1 MTDPARSAPPPGE
14 TAPEPED
21 AARQLRHRVHELATL
36 LDVLPIG
43 IGIAA
48 DPACTNIE
56 VNAAFATT
64 LGLARDDNASLTAP
78 QGERPTHF
86 TVLDLRGREVPAAEL
101 PMQVAARE
109 GRVVR
114 ELEFDVVHNDGRVTR
129 LLEYAAPLFDDH
141 GQPRGAV
148 GAFVDITDRRRADER
163 AQFLVRLDDAL
174 RMQSD
179 PAAILARACELLGRQ
194 VAATRCAYAAVD
206 DDEEHFTIPHEF
218 AASEDGPSLVGRW
231 ALSSFGATVATR
243 LRSGRTLVVHD
254 YRQELPGDAAAFT
267 ALSVAATVCAA
278 AVRDGRLTAMM
289 AVHSAVP
296 RRWHPDDVALV
307 QIVADRCWESLER
320 ARAVRELQTRSER
333 YRMMAD
339 VMPQLVWT
347 AGADGAVD
355 YYSARAANYSGLR
368 PAAPGTTEWQPRIHP
383 DDLGPTVTA
392 WRQAMAETVPYAI
405 EHRLQ
410 MADGHYRWHLSR
422 AEPVLLSDENAGQL
436 RWFGTATDIHELRQ
450 TQDALRVQEER
461 LREMDR
467 RKDEFLAILA
477 HELRNPLAPLR
488 TAAELL
494 QRTDH
499 PADTARRIAPV
510 MQRQINQ
517 MVRLIDD
524 LLDVARITAG
534 RIQLQRQ
541 PTPLDSLVQQAV
553 DAHRSA
559 LDDGGVTLAVDL
571 PAAPCWV
578 DVDPTR
584 FVQIVSNLLH
594 NAAKFTPRGGA
605 VHIAAAVTP
614 ATADAAATLRLS
626 VVDSGDGIPADVLP
640 DIFDLF
646 VQAGAAGA
654 RSGLGIGLALA
665 RQLVILHGGH
675 IDAASDGPGRGAR
688 FTLHLPV
695 IADEPTS
702 VRSGGPTSGERLD
715 GRRVLVVDD
724 NRDAAD
730 TLAMVLIDAGA
741 EVRTAPDGPSAIA
754 AVAVWQP
761 DAVLLDIGMPGLD
774 GYDTCRAARRA
785 LAGAPVTIVA
795 VTGFG
800 QEHDKQ
806 NALAAGF
813 DAHLTKP
820 VTLASIAAAL
830 DKRPARS

>member
-1 MTDPARSAPPPGE
+1 MSDSRDATPPVRSGWSPD
-14 TAPEPED
+14 D
-21 AARQLRHRVHELATL
+21 AARQLRHRAHELATL

-48 DPACTNIE
+48 DPACTTIE

-64 LGLARDDNASLTAP
+64 LGLARDDNASLSAP
-78 QGERPTHF
+78 EGERPTNF
-86 TVLDLRGREVPAAEL
+86 KVLDREGHEVPADQL

-114 ELEFDVVHNDGRVTR
+114 ELEFDVVHDDGRVRR

-174 RMQSD
+174 RTQSD
-179 PAAILARACELLGRQ
+179 PSAILARACDLLGRQ
-194 VAATRCAYAAVD
+194 VDAARCTYAAVEQ
-206 DDEEHFTIPHEF
+206 DEEHFTIPYEF
-218 AASEDGPSLVGRW
+218 AAAPGGPSLVGRW
-231 ALSSFGATVATR
+231 ALSSFGETVATR
-243 LRSGRTLVVHD
+243 LRHGTTLVVND
-254 YRQELPGDAAAFT
+254 YQRELPQDAGPFA

-278 AVRDGRLTAMM
+278 AMRDGRLTAMM

-320 ARAVRELQTRSER
+320 ARAVGELQTTSER

-355 YYSARAANYSGLR
+355 YYSARAANYSGLH
-368 PAAPGTTEWQPRIHP
+368 AAPAGTTDWQPMIHP
-383 DDLGPTVTA
+383 DDLAPTVAA
-392 WRQAMAETVPYAI
+392 WRRAMADTAPYAF

-410 MADGHYRWHLSR
+410 MADGTYRWHLSR
-422 AEPVLLSDENAGQL
+422 AEPVWLPAANGGRRL

-499 PADTARRIAPV
+499 PAETARRIAPV
-510 MQRQINQ
+510 MQRQIDQ

-524 LLDVARITAG
+524 LLDVSRITAG

-541 PTPLDSLVQQAV
+541 PTPLDSLVQQAI
-553 DAHRSA
+553 DTHRSA
-559 LDDGGVTLAVDL
+559 LDLGDLTLAVDL
-571 PAAPCWV
+571 PSAPCWI

-594 NAAKFTPRGGA
+594 NAVKFTPRGGA
-605 VHIAAAVTP
+605 VHIAGRVVP
-614 ATADAAATLRLS
+614 ATAATAAVLRLS
-626 VVDSGDGIPADVLP
+626 IVDTGDGIAADVLP
-640 DIFDLF
+640 AIFDLF
-646 VQAGAAGA
+646 VQAGQAGA

-665 RQLVILHGGH
+665 RQLVELHGGR
-675 IDAASDGPGRGAR
+675 IEAASDGPGRGAQ
-688 FTLHLPV
+688 FTIHLPV
-695 IADEPTS
+695 LAAEPTAS
-702 VRSGGPTSGERLD
+702 LPHAQPGERLD

-730 TLAMVLIDAGA
+730 TLAMALMAAGA
-741 EVRTAPDGPSAIA
+741 EVRTATDGHSALTT
-754 AVAVWQP
+754 VTGWTP
-761 DAVLLDIGMPGLD
+761 DAVLLDIGMPGMD
-774 GYDTCRAARRA
+774 GYDTCRGLRRV
-785 LAGAPVTIVA
+785 LAGRPVTIVA
-795 VTGFG
+795 LTGFG
-800 QEHDKQ
+800 QEHDKR
-806 NALAAGF
+806 NAMAAGF
-813 DAHLTKP
+813 DSHLTKP
-820 VTLASIAAAL
+820 VTITSIAAAL
-830 DKRPARS
+830 HQRPTQN

>member
-1 MTDPARSAPPPGE
+1 MTDSTSAAPPPGP
-14 TAPEPED
+14 APEVEE
-21 AARQLRHRVHELATL
+21 AARQLRHRVHELTTL

-48 DPACTNIE
+48 DPLCATIE

-64 LGLARDDNASLTAP
+64 LGLARDHNASLTAP
-78 QGERPTHF
+78 EGERPTNF
-86 TVLDLRGREVPAAEL
+86 KVLDLEGREVPADQL

-114 ELEFDVVHNDGRVTR
+114 ELEFDVVHDDGRVVR
-129 LLEYAAPLFDDH
+129 LLEYAAPLFDDR
-141 GQPRGAV
+141 GRPRGAV
-148 GAFVDITDRRRADER
+148 GAFVDITERRRADER

-174 RMQSD
+174 RTQSD

-194 VAATRCAYAAVD
+194 LSATRCAYATVED
-206 DDEEHFTIPHEF
+206 DGEHFIVPHEF
-218 AASEDGPSLVGRW
+218 AVEDAGPSLLGRW
-231 ALSSFGATVATR
+231 NLSAFGDTVATR
-243 LRSGRTLVVHD
+243 LRSGRILVVD
-254 YRQELPGDAAAFT
+254 DVARELPEDAAAFA
-267 ALSVAATVCAA
+267 ALSVAATVCAS

-296 RRWHPDDVALV
+296 RRWHADDVTLV

-320 ARAVRELQTRSER
+320 ARAVRELEATSEH

-368 PAAPGTTEWQPRIHP
+368 AAAAGTTDWQPMIHP
-383 DDLGPTVTA
+383 DDLAPTVAA
-392 WRQAMAETVPYAI
+392 WRRAMAETAPYAF

-410 MADGHYRWHLSR
+410 MADGTYRWHLSR
-422 AEPVLLSDENAGQL
+422 AEPVWSPAENGGRRL

-450 TQDALRVQEER
+450 TQDALRIQEER

-494 QRTDH
+494 QRPDH
-499 PADTARRIAPV
+499 PADTARRLAPV
-510 MQRQINQ
+510 MQRQIGQ

-524 LLDVARITAG
+524 LLDVSRITAG

-541 PTPLDSLVQQAV
+541 PTPLDTLVLQAV
-553 DAHRSA
+553 DAHRTA
-559 LDDGGVTLAVDL
+559 LDDGAITLTVDL

-605 VHIAAAVTP
+605 VHIDAAVVAAP
-614 ATADAAATLRLS
+614 PDATGVLRLS
-626 VVDSGDGIPADVLP
+626 VVDTGIGIAADVLP
-640 DIFDLF
+640 EIFDLF
-646 VQAGAAGA
+646 VQGGTANG
-654 RSGLGIGLALA
+654 RTGLGIGLALA
-665 RQLVILHGGH
+665 RQLVALHGGR
-675 IDAASDGPGRGAR
+675 IEAASDGPGRGAR
-688 FTLHLPV
+688 FTVLLPV
-695 IADEPTS
+695 IAAEPNGT
-702 VRSGGPTSGERLD
+702 RTADAGGGERFD
-715 GRRVLVVDD
+715 GHRVLVVDD
-724 NRDAAD
+724 NRDAAE
-730 TLAMVLIDAGA
+730 TLAMMLTGAGA
-741 EVRTAPDGPSAIA
+741 EVRTAADGLSAID
-754 AVAVWQP
+754 AVARWLP
-761 DAVLLDIGMPGLD
+761 DAVLLDIGMPGMD
-774 GYDTCRAARRA
+774 GYETCRGLRHA
-785 LAGAPVTIVA
+785 LAGRPVTIVA

-800 QEHDKQ
+800 QEHDKR
-806 NALAAGF
+806 NAIAAGF
-813 DAHLTKP
+813 DSHLTKP
-820 VTLASIAAAL
+820 VTAASIASAL
-830 DKRPARS
+830 AVRSRQR